1 MALANE
7 VSEVLEGLTIK
18 QSGLR
23 LVPELYKVP
32 EAAVNTEYANP
43 GKRRDHAWTR
53 KSEPSYMRSVVQE
66 LSRETLEVVVLS
78 CGPSPSTSL
87 GTFCRKT

>member
-7 VSEVLEGLTIK
+7 VSEVLEGLTVK

-43 GKRRDHAWTR
+43 GKRRHHAWTR
-53 KSEPSYMRSVVQE
+53 NPP
-66 LSRETLEVVVLS
+66 T
-78 CGPSPSTSL
+78 
-87 GTFCRKT
+87 